1 MPLPFEEF
9 LRLGVALLVGF
20 LIGLD
25 RERAEARKQIDLF
38 AGIRTFPL
46 IALAGAVPS
55 LAVEAWGIAPLIAT
69 LAAFAALLGV
79 AYFRST
85 AAGNI
90 GATTEVAAL
99 VTFLLGALAGRG
111 ELVLAA
117 GIGIAVALLLNAK
130 PRLERFSHTL
140 GQADIDSALELG
152 VISCIVLPLLPNE
165 GMGPWRAWNPFEIWL
180 VVVAVSAL
188 SFAGFVAMRWCGSE
202 RGLLLSGV
210 IGALVSSTAVTAAM
224 ASRSR
229 EETHTQRTAATAAIL
244 ASSVMGWRVL
254 VLVAVAGGAL
264 VARLLPQVVAM
275 SVVGVLAWRWLAS
288 RHEPT
293 ARAEPPGVLSN
304 PFRLRQALAF
314 AFFYALVLV
323 AMPAARES
331 AGAAGVYAAAAIS
344 ALVDVDAV
352 SIAFARRTA
361 GGVGARESAAAIS
374 IAILVNTF
382 FKFGVALALGE
393 GEFRTWTARGLAAM
407 ALVGATAALAM
418 YFGFA

>member
-25 RERAEARKQIDLF
+25 RERAEARKQVDLF

-55 LAVEAWGIAPLIAT
+55 LAAEAWGIAPLIAT

-140 GQADIDSALELG
+140 SQADIDSALELG

-188 SFAGFVAMRWCGSE
+188 SFAGFVAMRWLGSA
-202 RGLLLSGV
+202 RGLLLSGA
-210 IGALVSSTAVTAAM
+210 IGALVSSTAVTAVSIVSRG
-224 ASRSR
+224 ASRVWRGAGSPR
-229 EETHTQRTAATAAIL
+229 ASTCRTKVRLLLPGTRYPSCRTSVRTRLMYFVRLPTSASRTATSARRSRAPAELRCAARYAPSAQASHSARASRRSVLILRLRVAYIGAKFGSAAI
-244 ASSVMGWRVL
+244 
-254 VLVAVAGGAL
+254 
-264 VARLLPQVVAM
+264 
-275 SVVGVLAWRWLAS
+275 
-288 RHEPT
+288 
-293 ARAEPPGVLSN
+293 
-304 PFRLRQALAF
+304 
-314 AFFYALVLV
+314 
-323 AMPAARES
+323 
-331 AGAAGVYAAAAIS
+331 
-344 ALVDVDAV
+344 
-352 SIAFARRTA
+352 ARRTTCST
-361 GGVGARESAAAIS
+361 R
-374 IAILVNTF
+374 
-382 FKFGVALALGE
+382 
-393 GEFRTWTARGLAAM
+393 
-407 ALVGATAALAM
+407 
-418 YFGFA
+418 